1 MKTVTRLALA
11 AALGL
16 SSLALTAQA
25 HATPAAEKH
34 SAPAAE
40 PAAHPAEHAA
50 KPADGHATPEAAH
63 AAAPAGHGEPAAH
76 GDAAHGA
83 AAGGGHH
90 KAPMTLFGKDYGNGG
105 AFLVQLLNFALYGAA
120 LFFML
125 KGALSTMFKSRKE
138 ELETLLAQAERDKAD
153 GEAQMQELEAK
164 MAGLEGELAGILSKA
179 ETDAEAEK
187 QHVLEAAK
195 ADTDAEAEKQRVL
208 EAARV
213 EATQILA
220 QVQAEIGHQKRQAE
234 LELRALVAELAVE
247 GAAKRLEAKL
257 QGAEAG
263 KAVDR
268 AIQQIG
274 GVQ

>member
-1 MKTVTRLALA
+1 MK
-11 AALGL
+11 
-16 SSLALTAQA
+16 
-25 HATPAAEKH
+25 
-34 SAPAAE
+34 
-40 PAAHPAEHAA
+40 
-50 KPADGHATPEAAH
+50 
-63 AAAPAGHGEPAAH
+63 
-76 GDAAHGA
+76 
-83 AAGGGHH
+83 
-90 KAPMTLFGKDYGNGG
+90 LFGKEYGNLG
-105 AFLVQLLNFALYGAA
+105 AFLVQLLNFAIYGAA

-125 KGALSTMFKSRKE
+125 KGALSTMFKARKE
-138 ELETLLAQAERDKAD
+138 ELETLLAQAEKDKAE
-153 GEAQMQELEAK
+153 GEAQVRELEAK
-164 MAGLEGELAGILSKA
+164 MAGLEGELAGIL
-179 ETDAEAEK
+179 
-187 QHVLEAAK
+187 AK

-208 EAARV
+208 EAARA

>member
-1 MKTVTRLALA
+1 
-11 AALGL
+11 
-16 SSLALTAQA
+16 
-25 HATPAAEKH
+25 
-34 SAPAAE
+34 
-40 PAAHPAEHAA
+40 
-50 KPADGHATPEAAH
+50 
-63 AAAPAGHGEPAAH
+63 
-76 GDAAHGA
+76 
-83 AAGGGHH
+83 
-90 KAPMTLFGKDYGNGG
+90 MTLFGKDYGNGG

-195 ADTDAEAEKQRVL
+195 A
-208 EAARV
+208 
-213 EATQILA
+213 EATLILA
-220 QVQAEIGHQKRQAE
+220 QAQAEIGHQKRQAE
-234 LELRALVAELAVE
+234 QELRALVAELAIE
-247 GAAKRLEAKL
+247 GAAQRLEAKL
-257 QGAEAG
+257 KGPESA
-263 KAVDR
+263 KALDR